1 MRSRRG
7 SASRFSPSDGGDAG
21 GTQVAAEKVKATTQ
35 RGVDKAVTDPKDHA
49 TQNARIDSAIHSDSQ
64 SSGSSKLLLNL
75 IGRLVINS
83 HSCRQFDS
91 QFVLGEAHAVGERT
105 LDLEQGAESAMILQN
120 LEKTDNEGIATLTE
134 GSENTSL
141 SVTRDR
147 RIGQRARQRS
157 VFPHGARDSGKIGI
171 DLTQALGLGR
181 SAIQRCGIRGSDTH
195 A

>member
-1 MRSRRG
+1 
-7 SASRFSPSDGGDAG
+7 
-21 GTQVAAEKVKATTQ
+21 
-35 RGVDKAVTDPKDHA
+35 
-49 TQNARIDSAIHSDSQ
+49 
-64 SSGSSKLLLNL
+64 
-75 IGRLVINS
+75 
-83 HSCRQFDS
+83 
-91 QFVLGEAHAVGERT
+91 
-105 LDLEQGAESAMILQN
+105 MILQN
-120 LEKTDNEGIATLTE
+120 LEKTNNEGIATLAE